1 MALNSRS
8 LSLIILPI
16 LVASISIE
24 VSAAAGGGRGPILG
38 GYEPIDNPNDP
49 TVIEIAKF
57 AVAEHNKEAKSNLKF
72 QKVVKGESQVVA
84 GINYR
89 LVISAVDGAAVQ
101 NYLAVVYEKPWQ
113 NFKNLTSFEKFSG

>member
-1 MALNSRS
+1 MALKSRS
-8 LSLIILPI
+8 LFLIILPI

-24 VSAAAGGGRGPILG
+24 VSAAQSGGRGPIVG
-38 GYEPIDNPNDP
+38 GYKPIDNPNDP

-57 AVAEHNKEAKSNLKF
+57 AVDEHNKEAKSNLEF

-84 GINYR
+84 GINYK

-101 NYLAVVYEKPWQ
+101 NYLAVIYEKPWQ
-113 NFKNLTSFEKFSG
+113 NFKSLTSFEKYAG